1 MEVSLNKLW
10 ETDSEG
16 QRTLV
21 CCSPWGCKEL
31 KQLTTEEQ
39 QYFYHTTFSVKH
51 NFLIF
56 FLFWYRSYFSSRK
69 IINKLVDIKPN
80 LNLETVCNILMGFPG
95 VSDGEESACSS
106 GDLGLIPALGRS
118 PGEGNDKPFQYSCLE
133 NPVDRGGWQ
142 ATTHWVAKSQTWLS
156 YFTFFLLTFW

>member
-1 MEVSLNKLW
+1 MASWTQWRWVWTNSGRQIVKG
-10 ETDSEG
+10 SE
-16 QRTLV
+16 
-21 CCSPWGCKEL
+21 PWCAAVHGVAKSWNNL
-31 KQLTTEEQ
+31 Q
-39 QYFYHTTFSVKH
+39 QK
-51 NFLIF
+51 NNNIF
-56 FLFWYRSYFSSRK
+56 ITRHFQWNIIFWYSFCSDIGVIFSSRK
-69 IINKLVDIKPN
+69 IENKLGDIKPN
-80 LNLETVCNILMGFPG
+80 LNLKTVCNILMGFPG

-156 YFTFFLLTFW
+156 S